1 MRHQGDLLRKAS
13 DFSGAVSVYDTLIQ
27 KFPDHPNRYLADL
40 SRLDCLLAL
49 ANQNTSYDFKEIIV
63 ELERLLDLPNL
74 PKEFQLE
81 VRYKLALILSKL
93 DETSLANKVVL
104 SIVDDFID
112 PDSRVRNFSSI
123 ESYWIARSLF
133 LLCDHLN
140 ADNQFEES
148 KKIYR
153 MIIAYNLP
161 GFQLAKQLLQEL

>member
-1 MRHQGDLLRKAS
+1 MIS
-13 DFSGAVSVYDTLIQ
+13 DTTIIV
-27 KFPDHPNRYLADL
+27 P
-40 SRLDCLLAL
+40 
-49 ANQNTSYDFKEIIV
+49 NTSRSQDPRGQI
-63 ELERLLDLPNL
+63 
-74 PKEFQLE
+74 
-81 VRYKLALILSKL
+81 
-93 DETSLANKVVL
+93 L

-112 PDSRVRNFSSI
+112 PDSRIRNFSSI

>member
-1 MRHQGDLLRKAS
+1 M
-13 DFSGAVSVYDTLIQ
+13 
-27 KFPDHPNRYLADL
+27 
-40 SRLDCLLAL
+40 
-49 ANQNTSYDFKEIIV
+49 

-81 VRYKLALILSKL
+81 VRYKLAFILSKL
-93 DETSLANKVVL
+93 DETSLAHKVIL

-112 PDSRVRNFSSI
+112 PDSRIRNFSSI